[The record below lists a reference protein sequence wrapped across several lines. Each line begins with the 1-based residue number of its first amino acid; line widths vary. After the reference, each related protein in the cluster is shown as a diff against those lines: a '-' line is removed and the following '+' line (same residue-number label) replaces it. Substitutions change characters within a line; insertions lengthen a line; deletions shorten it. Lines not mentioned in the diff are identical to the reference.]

1 MQTDATELWCIASH
15 RFADAILIHCI
26 EESDAGPRIT
36 LAMRCDKGPIRC
48 DTYACIAS
56 QCETPTQAIHPTQP
70 KWKSLSAPSNP
81 LTLPLL
87 SHHWELRTLSAYL
100 EVTGSPSSKIQT
112 KITHLKN
119 LDNRLYLSGYTVNSI
134 RL

>member
-56 QCETPTQAIHPTQP
+56 V
-70 KWKSLSAPSNP
+70 SLLLHHADLWATKRYRAK
-81 LTLPLL
+81 LTLTSTVSADVAEFLYTMLEFSRIPLCYA
-87 SHHWELRTLSAYL
+87 TLALQLAYL
-100 EVTGSPSSKIQT
+100 AQ
-112 KITHLKN
+112 HCQN
-119 LDNRLYLSGYTVNSI
+119 L
-134 RL
+134 

>member
-56 QCETPTQAIHPTQP
+56 V
-70 KWKSLSAPSNP
+70 SLLLHHADLWATKRYRAKLTLTSTNARLLGSGYPSN
-81 LTLPLL
+81 
-87 SHHWELRTLSAYL
+87 SAEVEVL
-100 EVTGSPSSKIQT
+100 VTGSPSSKIQT